1 MRCARRRTIA
11 AVAFLAAGCSGP
23 SGSSTPGPTPVP
35 VSSVASLSLT
45 LAGAPSLTVAQSA
58 TTYPI
63 VVHAFRSDGTL
74 IAGDYAQEVIVLLSP
89 PGCVTG
95 LGLAGGSPPT
105 ETVPVIVSPGLCGPG
120 IAGPHYSVTSTSSSS
135 TALSLTWNGTPI
147 GSPGTLTA
155 YAKGVPQVS
164 VPVP

>member
-1 MRCARRRTIA
+1 MRCARRVTISA
-11 AVAFLAAGCSGP
+11 LAFLAAGCSGP
-23 SGSSTPGPTPVP
+23 SGSSAPTPVP

-45 LAGAPSLTVAQSA
+45 LEGAPSLTVAQSA

-63 VVHAFRSDGTL
+63 VVRAFRSDGTL
-74 IAGDYAQEVIVLLSP
+74 IGGDYAQEVVVLLSP
-89 PGCVTG
+89 PGCVTS
-95 LGLAGGSPPT
+95 LALSGGSPPT
-105 ETVPVIVSPGLCGPG
+105 VAIPVPASPGLCGPG
-120 IAGPHYSVTSTSSSS
+120 TTGADFSVTATTSSS

-147 GSPGTLTA
+147 GSPGILYA